1 MAGHPARGAGAAVK
15 KAHPVQLGFFHWVAI
30 VQVGNFL
37 CLASQP
43 FRSHINIPADAPKP
57 FNRRIP
63 RKLFPGKIL
72 SAMSEV
78 GSKFPRVLWWS
89 LATQLALVALE
100 SWRTGNRA

>member
-1 MAGHPARGAGAAVK
+1 LGRLAPVDGAPLARMAGHPARGAGAAVK

-63 RKLFPGKIL
+63 RKLFPGKNFV
-72 SAMSEV
+72 SYE
-78 GSKFPRVLWWS
+78 
-89 LATQLALVALE
+89 
-100 SWRTGNRA
+100 